1 MVCCAAGCCEMD
13 SLRGSSVKIG
23 TIQRRL
29 AWPLRKDDTHK
40 SRSVTIFLQVSPPK
54 RRDRS
59 LGRVCHRSH
68 FGSRY
73 KLGCCGNASL
83 FISTSPSEH
92 QPNHE
97 IEVVPFF
104 SPSLGR
110 SAATENFCA
119 ARATATRQ
127 PSDHARNSENTY
139 LFTFLW
145 EHKGKTPVAALNVL
159 AYFGVNHNCAN
170 SCVTAKSHA
179 ACGQQ

>member
-1 MVCCAAGCCEMD
+1 MDCPARGAIDFVVHIGGCFSQLVCCAAGCCEMD

-104 SPSLGR
+104 LLLWDAAQPLR
-110 SAATENFCA
+110 TSALRAQRPRGNHQIT
-119 ARATATRQ
+119 RATLRTHTCSPFCGNIR
-127 PSDHARNSENTY
+127 
-139 LFTFLW
+139 
-145 EHKGKTPVAALNVL
+145 GKPQWL
-159 AYFGVNHNCAN
+159 H
-170 SCVTAKSHA
+170 
-179 ACGQQ
+179 

>member
-1 MVCCAAGCCEMD
+1 MDCPARGAIDFVVHIGGCFSQLLCCAAGCCEMD

-83 FISTSPSEH
+83 FVCSSSPRARCSCLSSYWPFISLY
-92 QPNHE
+92 
-97 IEVVPFF
+97 VCR
-104 SPSLGR
+104 LGR
-110 SAATENFCA
+110 
-119 ARATATRQ
+119 
-127 PSDHARNSENTY
+127 
-139 LFTFLW
+139 
-145 EHKGKTPVAALNVL
+145 EHIVA
-159 AYFGVNHNCAN
+159 CIT
-170 SCVTAKSHA
+170 SR
-179 ACGQQ
+179 